1 MQSVSLDKLLA
12 SNKFI
17 FILSGVTSENEGFI
31 NKEKLQLIEKDSSV
45 ILVSRAEV
53 LDFDEFINLAEQN
66 KFRAAIDVFPEEPVP
81 SNAFFRRESNILF
94 TSHVAGAMHFSY
106 KNIREM
112 MMDDIRQILKGMPPT
127 RLQRAEPHQ
136 AMLRRDR

>member
-1 MQSVSLDKLLA
+1 MKNNPINERKYFEYLESQGVHSVSLDKLLA

-17 FILSGVTSENEGFI
+17 FILAGVTSENEGFI

-81 SNAFFRRESNILF
+81 SNA
-94 TSHVAGAMHFSY
+94 A
-106 KNIREM
+106 
-112 MMDDIRQILKGMPPT
+112 P
-127 RLQRAEPHQ
+127 
-136 AMLRRDR
+136 